1 MKSHDWDK
9 RYEEKELLW
18 SRGPNQFVVAE
29 VTGMTP
35 GRALDLACGEGRNA
49 LWLSEQGWQ
58 VCGTDFSSVAVDKAR
73 ARGQEL
79 GLTVDFQVADAA
91 AELTGSYDLILLAYL
106 HLPRE
111 TLAEVLAVASAALA
125 PSGTLLIIGHDLR
138 NIKEGVGGP
147 QDPDI
152 LQSPEG
158 LRELLG
164 GLEIVR
170 AETVVRVVEKDGQ
183 AAQALDV
190 VVRAKLSGPGEV
202 RRD

>member
-1 MKSHDWDK
+1 MKSQEWDK
-9 RYEEKELLW
+9 RYEEKELVW

-49 LWLSEQGWQ
+49 LWLSEQGWH
-58 VCGTDFSSVAVDKAR
+58 VCGTDFSEVAIDKAR

-91 AELTGSYDLILLAYL
+91 AEITGSYDLILLAYL
-106 HLPRE
+106 HLPRAK
-111 TLAEVLAVASAALA
+111 LAQVLAVAAAALA
-125 PSGTLLIIGHDLR
+125 PLGSLLIIGHDLR

-164 GLEIVR
+164 DLQIVR
-170 AETVVRVVEKDGQ
+170 SETVFRAVEKDGQ
-183 AAQALDV
+183 TVQALDV
-190 VVRAKLSGPGEV
+190 VVRATKKS
-202 RRD
+202 